1 MHSLFC
7 RLLEFVKDLSVPG
20 IYETA
25 SLLYFSS
32 SYKIKFTDMWT
43 DQFFLISKSD
53 PYSLSLYVLT
63 EY

>member
-1 MHSLFC
+1 
-7 RLLEFVKDLSVPG
+7 LEFVKDLSVPG

-53 PYSLSLYVLT
+53 PYSLSLYVLI